1 MIDNLQAVIARD
13 EQRHPQDDEYPS
25 DDRAYEENPLLSVV
39 VFKAV
44 GYRHRAS
51 EKKYSSC
58 GGCGDCAS
66 CCYSFVVWVV
76 VQYRISTIQLLDH
89 HNTHQRVRKRKERNR

>member
-13 EQRHPQDDEYPS
+13 EQRQPQDDEYPS

-44 GYRHRAS
+44 GFRHRAS
-51 EKKYSSC
+51 EK
-58 GGCGDCAS
+58 
-66 CCYSFVVWVV
+66 
-76 VQYRISTIQLLDH
+76 
-89 HNTHQRVRKRKERNR
+89 NTHLAEDAVTAHPVVIHLRSEEHTSELQSRGHLVCRLLLEKKNTRRPI